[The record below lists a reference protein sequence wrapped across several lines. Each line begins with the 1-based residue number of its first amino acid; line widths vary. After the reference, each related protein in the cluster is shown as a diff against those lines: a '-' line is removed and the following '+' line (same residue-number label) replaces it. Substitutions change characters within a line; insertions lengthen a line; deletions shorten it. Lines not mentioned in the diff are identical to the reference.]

1 MGTRVLPVG
10 RAAGSSPSS
19 PPSLTSS
26 MTPSTT
32 TATTVTGVSWEGS
45 GPVPA
50 MSIAAANTRLGGIY
64 EPLLEL
70 ASGGMARVFIGR
82 RVGAAGFERLVV
94 IKQIHR
100 HMLGREEMHNLFK
113 DEAHIASLIH
123 HVNVVPVIDVVE
135 GSGELLLVMEYV
147 ESVSMSLLQKMVRLA
162 GTVTP
167 PAVIVRV
174 MVDVLAGLQAAHDAV
189 DVRGRPMHIVHR
201 DVSPQNVIIGRDGVS
216 RVIDFGVAKAA
227 HRLTETESGH
237 LKGKFG
243 YMAPEQISGQP
254 VDRRT
259 DVFAAGVMLFEAFSD
274 ARLFATDN
282 ALETMRRVLNEPMPD
297 PATLPRMPSALHD
310 VVKTALAREP
320 NQRFSSAVE
329 FANTLARSFPPATH
343 GEVAAWIESQCGKLL
358 AQRRDVLAEVRSS
371 TSGVMGPS
379 TDVAFD
385 EPSRKEDGTTHQ
397 HVSVERSIEPTIERR
412 RSRWLWGAL
421 LGATVLA
428 FGVAVGVRLAT
439 RPDQGSSKLAT
450 ASASLHAVPSSQEPA
465 KMTPPPPSAEAPSDG
480 VVVELKADFPIVSVQ
495 TTGMR
500 GLELH
505 GKSARLVVEPWSG
518 DLVIEAR
525 LENKRDARARIA
537 FNGAHAAT
545 LSTGPAAGSPKWK
558 KPAAAQPDELQE
570 SPYAKGKE

>member
-10 RAAGSSPSS
+10 PRPGQSGQSGSAPVGASPSV
-19 PPSLTSS
+19 
-26 MTPSTT
+26 
-32 TATTVTGVSWEGS
+32 TAVTGVSWEGS

-50 MSIAAANTRLGGIY
+50 MAMPAANARLGGIY

-82 RVGAAGFERLVV
+82 RVGAAGFERIVV

-100 HMLGREEMHNLFK
+100 HMLGREEMHKLFK

-135 GSGELLLVMEYV
+135 ASGELLLVMEYV
-147 ESVSMSLLQKMVRLA
+147 ESVSMSLMQKMVRLA
-162 GTVTP
+162 GTITP
-167 PAVIVRV
+167 PSVIVRV
-174 MVDVLAGLQAAHDAV
+174 MMDVLAGLQAAHDAV
-189 DVRGRPMHIVHR
+189 DARGRPMLIVHR

-282 ALETMRRVLNEPMPD
+282 ALETMRRVLNEPMPN
-297 PATLPRMPSALHD
+297 PATVPRMPPALHD
-310 VVKTALAREP
+310 VVKTALSREP
-320 NQRFSSAVE
+320 NQRFPSAID
-329 FANTLARSFPPATH
+329 FANALAGCFAPATH
-343 GEVAAWIESQCGKLL
+343 GEVSQWIEAQCGKLL
-358 AQRRDVLAEVRSS
+358 AQRREVLAEVRSS
-371 TSGVMGPS
+371 PSGVGPS
-379 TDVAFD
+379 TDVVFD
-385 EPSRKEDGTTHQ
+385 ASPRKEDGTTQQ
-397 HVSVERSIEPTIERR
+397 HVSVERSIEPSLGRR
-412 RSRWLWGAL
+412 PSRWLWAVL
-421 LGATVLA
+421 LGATVLT
-428 FGVAVGVRLAT
+428 FGVILGIRLAT
-439 RPDQGSSKLAT
+439 RLVNTSSKLAA
-450 ASASLHAVPSSQEPA
+450 ASSTMDSPPPA
-465 KMTPPPPSAEAPSDG
+465 KELAPPPTTTPADVPSDG
-480 VVVELKADFPIVSVQ
+480 VVVELRAESPILSVQ
-495 TTGMR
+495 TSGMR

-505 GKSARLVVEPWSG
+505 GKTARLVVEPWSG
-518 DLVIEAR
+518 ELVVEAR
-525 LENKRDARARIA
+525 LENKRDARARVS
-537 FNGAHAAT
+537 FNGSHSAM
-545 LSTGPAAGSPKWK
+545 LSTAPAGPATGGSKWK

-570 SPYAKGKE
+570 SPYAKGKD